1 MNGIYSRVC
10 NSIATL
16 YRYDWYVAPE
26 VYDESV
32 KETKVIDEM
41 LRVLSFLDDSSV
53 AYQCQKMA
61 RAVIIKGAYYG
72 YLIDSPDCCVMQE
85 LPINYC
91 RSRYFVNGRPAVEFN
106 MKFFDDQ
113 FGDTAYRMKIL
124 DLFPKEFK
132 TGYTLYKKGKLPS
145 DNPFDVSGSW
155 YLLQPGRAWKFSM
168 DNGDVPMFVSAIP
181 NIIDLDQ
188 AQDLDRRKQMQQ
200 LLKILIQ
207 KLPMDKN
214 GDLIF
219 DLDEAQDIHENAVD
233 MLKRAI
239 GVDVLTTFADV
250 TVENMQDK
258 NTTTKTDDLN
268 KMERSVYNALGMSR
282 NLFNT
287 DSNLAL
293 QYSVL
298 NDEGVIRPLLLQFS
312 VFYDI
317 ITRAISG
324 GKRKN
329 KYNFKFYMIET
340 TQYNYKDLAKTYK
353 EQVQNGY
360 SKILPQVALGHSQSS
375 ILHTAHFENEVLH
388 LSELM
393 LPPLQS
399 STLNAE
405 GLAQIASTNTGNGKT
420 GRPKK
425 PDAEKAPKTIA
436 NEQSK

>member
-1 MNGIYSRVC
+1 MNGIYARVC

-26 VYDESV
+26 VYDENV
-32 KETKVIDEM
+32 KENKVIDE
-41 LRVLSFLDDSSV
+41 LLKVLAFLDDSSI
-53 AYQCQKMA
+53 AFQCEKMA
-61 RAVIIKGAYYG
+61 REVVIKGAYYG
-72 YLIDSPDCCVMQE
+72 YLIDNPDCCVMQQ

-91 RSRYFVNGRPAVEFN
+91 RSRYYVNGRPAVEFD
-106 MKFFDDQ
+106 MRFFDDV
-113 FGDTAYRMKIL
+113 FTDTAYRLKVL
-124 DLFPKEFK
+124 ELFPKEFK
-132 TGYTLYKKGKLPS
+132 TGYMLYKKGKIPP
-145 DNPFDVSGSW
+145 DNPFDRCGSW

-168 DNGDVPMFVSAIP
+168 DNGDIPMFISAIP
-181 NIIDLDQ
+181 NIIDLDE

-250 TVENMQDK
+250 SVEDMADK
-258 NTTTKTDDLN
+258 NTTTTTDDLN
-268 KMERSVYNALGMSR
+268 KMERSVYNALGISR

-298 NDEGVIRPLLLQFS
+298 NDEGVIRPLLLQFA

-317 ITRAISG
+317 ITRAVSG

-329 KYNFKFYMIET
+329 KYNFKFYMLET
-340 TQYNYKDLAKTYK
+340 SQYNYKELAKMYK

-405 GLAQIASTNTGNGKT
+405 GLAQIAATNKGNGKT

-425 PDAEKAPKTIA
+425 EDSEKSPKTIA
-436 NEQSK
+436 NEESK